1 MENQKR
7 IQYLQL
13 FGKQLNKLRTEKEKI
28 SLRELAKRCDVE
40 HSKIAKIEKGQVKIQ
55 LPTVF
60 ELAIGLQI
68 HPKELFDFEMPEM
81 EE

>member
-1 MENQKR
+1 MEEQKN
-7 IQYLQL
+7 IQYLRL
-13 FGKQLNKLRTEKEKI
+13 FGKRLHKLRTEKEKI

-60 ELAIGLQI
+60 ELAKGLDI
-68 HPKELFDFEMPEM
+68 HPKVLFDFEIPD
-81 EE
+81 